1 MACLPRKGSCTFL
14 GCPYSDAF
22 NLRGTVR
29 GSPRGTRRPRK
40 ARAGARRKSGAG
52 ISSALSQLRIMQ
64 QQPTENEA
72 PAISP
77 TSSPTAVLLKQAV
90 GICGSVLGNIQNAR
104 MEKTEDVV
112 KLAALFDVAKSASQV
127 VMNLRQARTTPN
139 IVLQPPTG
147 GLSAPQIFGGQSS
160 LMPSPSQPFGNPGA
174 SLVPQ
179 TNTRPPAVS
188 GLSSQ
193 RLFGEEPFLFVA
205 DSSRS
210 QASGGGSGV
219 KRKRGAAN
227 KTDASLAGAQVP
239 WPTAHRAWCRGDAPA
254 ALRLGPA
261 DAPGQHTLAGALR
274 TAQTPAAWRGVPR
287 GSECYG
293 CYGAGGIAR
302 GAVRCLCGYARARGC
317 VSWGVRVMAPL
328 PECTAANPAR
338 RRATE
343 QGACLF

>member
-1 MACLPRKGSCTFL
+1 MHLIFGAPSGVPRAAPAAPEKH
-14 GCPYSDAF
+14 A
-22 NLRGTVR
+22 RGR
-29 GSPRGTRRPRK
+29 DENQASASAPR
-40 ARAGARRKSGAG
+40 
-52 ISSALSQLRIMQ
+52 SQLRIMQ

-193 RLFGEEPFLFVA
+193 RLFDEEPALFVA

-239 WPTAHRAWCRGDAPA
+239 WPTAHRAWCHGDAPA

-274 TAQTPAAWRGVPR
+274 TAQTPAAWRGVLSATGPVASR
-287 GSECYG
+287 TAWH
-293 CYGAGGIAR
+293 GACAGM
-302 GAVRCLCGYARARGC
+302 RARG
-317 VSWGVRVMAPL
+317 
-328 PECTAANPAR
+328 
-338 RRATE
+338 
-343 QGACLF
+343 GACPGVTAGCA

>member
-1 MACLPRKGSCTFL
+1 
-14 GCPYSDAF
+14 
-22 NLRGTVR
+22 
-29 GSPRGTRRPRK
+29 
-40 ARAGARRKSGAG
+40 
-52 ISSALSQLRIMQ
+52 MQ

-127 VMNLRQARTTPN
+127 VMNLRQARTAPN
-139 IVLQPPTG
+139 LVLQPPTG

-193 RLFGEEPFLFVA
+193 RLFDEEPALFVA

-239 WPTAHRAWCRGDAPA
+239 WPTAYRAWCRGDAPA

-274 TAQTPAAWRGVPR
+274 TAQTPAAWRGVLSATGPVASR
-287 GSECYG
+287 TAWH
-293 CYGAGGIAR
+293 GACAGM
-302 GAVRCLCGYARARGC
+302 RARG
-317 VSWGVRVMAPL
+317 
-328 PECTAANPAR
+328 
-338 RRATE
+338 
-343 QGACLF
+343 GACPGVTAGCA

>member
-1 MACLPRKGSCTFL
+1 MHLVFGVPSGVPRAV
-14 GCPYSDAF
+14 PA
-22 NLRGTVR
+22 
-29 GSPRGTRRPRK
+29 RPRK
-40 ARAGARRKSGAG
+40 ARAGARRKSGIS

-239 WPTAHRAWCRGDAPA
+239 WPTAHRAWCHGDAPA

-274 TAQTPAAWRGVPR
+274 TAQTPAAWRGVLSATGP
-287 GSECYG
+287 
-293 CYGAGGIAR
+293 
-302 GAVRCLCGYARARGC
+302 VARARRGTAPVRVC
-317 VSWGVRVMAPL
+317 ARVGVRVLGSQRGARDMAPL
-328 PECTAANPAR
+328 PGCAAATPAR

>member
-1 MACLPRKGSCTFL
+1 
-14 GCPYSDAF
+14 
-22 NLRGTVR
+22 
-29 GSPRGTRRPRK
+29 
-40 ARAGARRKSGAG
+40 
-52 ISSALSQLRIMQ
+52 MQ
-64 QQPTENEA
+64 HQPTENEA

-127 VMNLRQARTTPN
+127 NLRQARTAPN
-139 IVLQPPTG
+139 LVLQPPTG

-227 KTDASLAGAQVP
+227 KTDAQGMSRAALAGAQVP
-239 WPTAHRAWCRGDAPA
+239 
-254 ALRLGPA
+254 
-261 DAPGQHTLAGALR
+261 
-274 TAQTPAAWRGVPR
+274 
-287 GSECYG
+287 
-293 CYGAGGIAR
+293 
-302 GAVRCLCGYARARGC
+302 
-317 VSWGVRVMAPL
+317 
-328 PECTAANPAR
+328 
-338 RRATE
+338 
-343 QGACLF
+343 